1 MEHHHCRTT
10 RTHWRRLA
18 LMAATAAGLC
28 LFTLQAGAQ
37 TSGRAK
43 SKADEWI
50 GRDAS
55 DLLLQLRVD
64 GGRVQITEDDEAG
77 QTHYTWSTINP
88 AWIETWTTGGNVV
101 GISYGAPMYDGPVQV
116 HERHHEATHRCSI
129 TFIAD
134 MEGIVRKWEMNGS
147 ACGSDVKRPKN

>member
-1 MEHHHCRTT
+1 MEQRHPRRTYPRSLT
-10 RTHWRRLA
+10 AVLA
-18 LMAATAAGLC
+18 VAMAAMSLLAIDAS
-28 LFTLQAGAQ
+28 AQ
-37 TSGRAK
+37 NDRRAK

-64 GGRVQITEDDEAG
+64 GGRVEITEDDDAG
-77 QTHYTWSTINP
+77 ETHYTWSTINP

-101 GISYGAPMYDGPVQV
+101 GIAYGAPMYDGPVQV
-116 HERHHEATHRCSI
+116 HERHHDATHRCTI

-134 MEGIVRKWEMNGS
+134 LEGIIRRWEMHGN
-147 ACGSDVKRPKN
+147 ACRSDVRRPKD